1 MIKNKILEL
10 INNKDHYT
18 IDKYILKYAKEFDL
32 DINSFVLLIYCI
44 NQPDKE
50 IFNYKKMMEDLGLT
64 EEELMNAISAL
75 KDKKLIAITMEKNS
89 AGILEE
95 IVDTSSFYEII
106 ASKLLNDN
114 NTGDNATNIYD
125 IFEEE
130 FGRTL
135 SPIEYDIINNWIE
148 SGINEELIKAALKE
162 TVFNGVNNLRYVD
175 KILYEW
181 NKKGIKTLEEI
192 SKKTKKDEE
201 EKDIDNYDF
210 DWLNE

>member
-1 MIKNKILEL
+1 MVKNKILEL
-10 INNKDHYT
+10 INNKDRYT
-18 IDKYILKYAKEFDL
+18 IDKYILKYAKELDL
-32 DINSFVLLIYCI
+32 DINAFILLIYCI

-50 IFNYKKMMEDLGLT
+50 VFNYKKMMEDLGLT
-64 EEELMNAISAL
+64 EEELMNAISVL

-89 AGILEE
+89 SGVLEE

-106 ASKLLNDN
+106 ASKLLD
-114 NTGDNATNIYD
+114 DDKAEKDTNLYN

-135 SPIEYDIINNWIE
+135 SPIEYDIINNWLE
-148 SGINEELIKAALKE
+148 SGISEELIKAALKE

-181 NKKGIKTLEEI
+181 NKKGIKSPDEV
-192 SKKTKKDEE
+192 SKRSKKDEE
-201 EKDIDNYDF
+201 EKDIEGYDF